1 MMLKRNLLI
10 IFWLAVIVLLIM
22 FSMVFTD
29 SNKAIV
35 AQVEPMK
42 KAISYRKAVRV
53 VEIYVM
59 PGQKV
64 APGDLLVK
72 VERPD
77 LILDLERKDN
87 DLERLVIEKD
97 IIESKYEEK
106 QKSLKL
112 NKEQKLQKIQAEIDQ
127 LQLIVDNNQKLST
140 QFGNLTG
147 YSDTVQNYG
156 NTYYEI
162 ELNALRKEIDFIN
175 SEYNREKEAS
185 YSLFTSEVKSL
196 QIREDELKEEMRAL
210 EEEENQQVKRAE
222 INGTI
227 GSISAQTGELLSPYT
242 TILSVYELNPSV
254 IRAVMNEGYHYDAA
268 VGQTVI
274 VESTNRRY
282 HIEGKIMEVGSRIIE
297 YPNRLKANEGVRMY
311 GRELFINIPKENN
324 FLNGERVFVTIKE

>member
-185 YSLFTSEVKSL
+185 YSLFTREVKSL

>member
-185 YSLFTSEVKSL
+185 YSLFTREVKSL

-210 EEEENQQVKRAE
+210 EKEENQQVKRAE

-254 IRAVMNEGYHYDAA
+254 IRAVMNEGYHYDAV

-282 HIEGKIMEVGSRIIE
+282 HIEGKIIEVGSRIIE

>member
-53 VEIYVM
+53 LEIYVM

-87 DLERLVIEKD
+87 DLERLMIEKD
-97 IIESKYEEK
+97 IIQSKYEEK
-106 QKSLKL
+106 QKSLVL
-112 NKEQKLQKIQAEIDQ
+112 NKEQKLQKIQAEINQ
-127 LQLIVDNNQKLST
+127 LQLIVDNNQKLSS
-140 QFGNLTG
+140 QFGKLTG
-147 YSDTVQNYG
+147 FADTVQTYG

-175 SEYNREKEAS
+175 SEYSREKEAS
-185 YSLFTSEVKSL
+185 SSLFRQEIKSL
-196 QIREDELKEEMRAL
+196 QIREDELREEMRAL
-210 EEEENQQVKRAE
+210 EDEENQQVRRAE

-227 GSISAQTGELLSPYT
+227 GSVSAQTGELLSPYT
-242 TILSVYELNPSV
+242 TILSLYELNPSI
-254 IRAVMNEGYHYDAA
+254 IRAVMNEGYHYDAT
-268 VGQTVI
+268 VGQSVI

-282 HIEGKIMEVGSRIIE
+282 RIEGNIIEIGSRIIE
-297 YPNRLKANEGVRMY
+297 YPNRLKPNESVPMY

-324 FLNGERVFVTIKE
+324 FLNGERVFVTIKG

>member
-185 YSLFTSEVKSL
+185 YSLFTREVKSL

-254 IRAVMNEGYHYDAA
+254 IRAVMNEGYHYDAV

>member
-175 SEYNREKEAS
+175 SEYNREKEAA

-254 IRAVMNEGYHYDAA
+254 IRAVMNEGYHYDAV